1 MFNLSQWNG
10 QHTAL
15 CGFRSDQHS
24 HLHTGTNTV
33 TVFIL
38 GGAYNPTGHTEIQFK
53 NREQTWSEPAFYVHI
68 DISPADTLFASF
80 SFILYIR
87 WLPTPL

>member
-1 MFNLSQWNG
+1 MANTQRYVSVVLTSIVTFTL
-10 QHTAL
+10 
-15 CGFRSDQHS
+15 
-24 HLHTGTNTV
+24 GTNTV

-38 GGAYNPTGHTEIQFK
+38 GGAYNPISHMEIQFK
-53 NREQTWSEPAFYVHI
+53 NREQMWSEPVFYVHI

-87 WLPTPL
+87 RLPTLL